1 MINWRNVLKAKR
13 QKDLTTWINEE
24 GEERKPKVITL
35 PNGKKYLF
43 ISKERAYPFIKYH
56 PILGD
61 RTGRKQRGAMI
72 KPLSLEEIRNDI
84 SKAKAKVQREL
95 DEWTDE
101 EWGSQKQHKARARG
115 ETPPPKSTGRF
126 MPKKKFQTTSQ
137 STLNYQDRKKREG
150 TKKGK
155 QHIPTGKKFSQK

>member
-1 MINWRNVLKAKR
+1 VAIGINWRSILKR
-13 QKDLTTWINEE
+13 EE
-24 GEERKPKVITL
+24 KPRVRTL
-35 PNGKKYLF
+35 SNGKKYLF
-43 ISKERAYPFIKYH
+43 ISEGRAYRFIKYH

-61 RTGRKQRGAMI
+61 RTGRKQKGAMI

-84 SKAKAKVQREL
+84 SKAKAKVQEDL

-126 MPKKKFQTTSQ
+126 MPKKKFQSTSQ
-137 STLNYQDRKKREG
+137 STLNYQDKKKREG
-150 TKKGK
+150 TKRGK